1 MNGTFQN
8 ILPNS
13 QVAVKYTRC
22 DIQEEITSAR
32 YIVCDMR
39 RLPLV
44 SDGAVL
50 PSVFCS
56 GSASAN

>member
-1 MNGTFQN
+1 MNGTFWN
-8 ILPNS
+8 ILPNR
-13 QVAVKYTRC
+13 QVCVKYTRC
-22 DIQEEITSAR
+22 DIQEEITSAK

-44 SDGAVL
+44 SDDAVL

-56 GSASAN
+56 GSVSAN

>member
-1 MNGTFQN
+1 MNGTFWN
-8 ILPNS
+8 ILPNR
-13 QVAVKYTRC
+13 QVFVEYTRC
-22 DIQEEITSAR
+22 DIPEEITSAK

-39 RLPLV
+39 RLRLV